1 MERKR
6 KLQWIY
12 AITSVVAMG
21 VTRDL
26 VEKYGNGIRVDM
38 GIIALIA
45 MAGVIIYMFIIG
57 EKSQYKVIYI
67 MIIFFLIMALMV
79 YSMYLDNLILAA
91 ISFNLLIITCLL
103 IPKIVK
109 SIKK

>member
-26 VEKYGNGIRVDM
+26 VKRYGDGIRVDM

-91 ISFNLLIITCLL
+91 ISFILLLITCFLV
-103 IPKIVK
+103 PKIVK
-109 SIKK
+109 NMKK

>member
-12 AITSVVAMG
+12 ATTSLIAIG

-26 VEKYGNGIRVDM
+26 VEKYGDGIRVDM
-38 GIIALIA
+38 GIIILIA
-45 MAGVIIYMFIIG
+45 MAGAIIYMFIVC

-67 MIIFFLIMALMV
+67 IIVFFLIMALMV
-79 YSMYLDNLILAA
+79 YSMYLDNIILLG
-91 ISFNLLIITCLL
+91 ISFVLLLITCFLV
-103 IPKIVK
+103 PKIVK
-109 SIKK
+109 NMNK